1 MRTNDFHAA
10 HKRLFSLCKQSE
22 HVPVHTL
29 HDFSQETSGDVTP
42 MRFPCLVE
50 KRGKRAEKR
59 SRLPPLGVVDE
70 AKYPILS
77 QRVLTRRVNC
87 KPPRVGEGKGTEA

>member
-1 MRTNDFHAA
+1 M
-10 HKRLFSLCKQSE
+10 
-22 HVPVHTL
+22 HTL
-29 HDFSQETSGDVTP
+29 YDFSQETSGDVTP

-70 AKYPILS
+70 AKYPILN
-77 QRVLTRRVNC
+77 QRVLARKVNC
-87 KPPRVGEGKGTEA
+87 KSPRVGEGKGTEA